1 MAIKSMNKNL
11 IIFALCLTVLLAGTF
26 LGFYGTS
33 VFYQSKIDDE
43 KFITKCYEKVKQGK
57 AVKAAQNATVY
68 KVRVAN
74 AQEGDAQQ
82 FRTLI
87 GRLEEIRRSTISAE
101 VNGKIV
107 EIYVEKG
114 SRVKEH
120 QVRYEDH
127 KPDEVS
133 LDALLEDNETVV
145 SEGTV
150 IARIDTVWNELAVRQ
165 TIATIASLQAQ
176 YEFQESELKRAKQLN
191 ERGAVSQSDLES
203 ILAQRDEL
211 LATINAKKVQLLE
224 FQKKLKRS
232 TIYAPFDGQVIA
244 RHVDLGTYVSPG
256 TPIVDVI
263 SSGQIDARIYVP
275 ENFIHQIEKGQT
287 IGIQIDAL
295 KKTVYGK
302 VVQVVANAETAS
314 RTFPV
319 YVRFDDNDGELMAG
333 LSVTARIP
341 VTEKFRSL
349 IVPGDSVIVK
359 PDGNT
364 IWIVRNRTPEEEEE
378 AKIEAE
384 EEGKIYQAGVPIV
397 MPIPV
402 RITAEMHDGDIYD
415 QSAENQD
422 GEKRKNGYV
431 PKLYAVEPINE
442 NGRKYLKPGVSVVI
456 EGGERLSPQMVVDV
470 QESPYSLKPLPG
482 QYDSGQQKINH

>member
-1 MAIKSMNKNL
+1 MNKTL
-11 IIFALCLTVLLAGTF
+11 IIFALCLTVLLLGTF
-26 LGFYGTS
+26 LGFYGTAT
-33 VFYQSKIDDE
+33 FYQSKISDE
-43 KFITKCYEKVKQGK
+43 KFITKRYEEVKQDK
-57 AVKAAQNATVY
+57 TEKAAQNAMLY

-74 AQEGDAQQ
+74 VLEGDAQQ

-114 SRVKEH
+114 SRVKGH
-120 QVRYEDH
+120 QVQYEDH
-127 KPDEVS
+127 KPSEDS

-165 TIATIASLQAQ
+165 TIASIASLQAQ
-176 YEFQESELKRAKQLN
+176 YDFQENELKRAKQLN

-203 ILAQRDEL
+203 IVAQRDEL
-211 LATINAKKVQLLE
+211 QATINAKKVQLLE
-224 FQKKLKRS
+224 YQKKLKRS

-256 TPIVDVI
+256 TPIADII

-275 ENFIHQIEKGQT
+275 ENFIHQIKKDQI

-378 AKIEAE
+378 AKIQAKED
-384 EEGKIYQAGVPIV
+384 GKAYQPGVPIV
-397 MPIPV
+397 TPIPV
-402 RITAEMHDGDIYD
+402 RITAEMHDGDIYE
-415 QSAENQD
+415 QSDESEGN
-422 GEKRKNGYV
+422 EKKKSGYV

-442 NGRKYLKPGVSVVI
+442 NGRTYLKPGASLVI
-456 EGGERLSPQMVVDV
+456 EGGERLSPQMAVQV

-482 QYDSGQQKINH
+482 QYDSGQQKLEN